1 MPTPYK
7 EFESSQPHPALPH
20 PEKKLRSR
28 QQPPALASSDS
39 ELAQSW
45 RLLAAA
51 QISPER
57 SLIFFLEGVGR
68 GGVDLISVAQKSCL
82 LIRRHLPVPSGPP
95 FLMKMQ
101 EIAYTS

>member
-20 PEKKLRSR
+20 PEKNLRSR

-51 QISPER
+51 QIFQSAVR
-57 SLIFFLEGVGR
+57 FFWMRWGGVG
-68 GGVDLISVAQKSCL
+68 
-82 LIRRHLPVPSGPP
+82 
-95 FLMKMQ
+95 F
-101 EIAYTS
+101 T